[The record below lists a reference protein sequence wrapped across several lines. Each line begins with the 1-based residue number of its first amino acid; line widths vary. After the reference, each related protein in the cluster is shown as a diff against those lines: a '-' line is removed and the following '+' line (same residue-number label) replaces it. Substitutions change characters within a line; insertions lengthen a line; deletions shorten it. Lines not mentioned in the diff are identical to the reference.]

1 MGNVWGYWSD
11 LSNCKNSC
19 MDSFNSYKDSYMN
32 NLNNYKENINSYR
45 NEAFEQAKD
54 MGSQW
59 VNQAK
64 QRLEGQ
70 AEVVRDQVEQLGQ
83 LLLEKEFTQQS
94 LLKFCSISQNI
105 CDTIHRIELENNT
118 NTLARYLNT
127 PQLKV
132 LLQLVKHH
140 LEWSNNK
147 VGTFVTYKTDDMPNA
162 MEKVKNDEE
171 DNIDSGRG
179 SVFSTDSD
187 DLLAERSAEESERS
201 MEESNS
207 ESGSLNSPPIGG
219 ERKSKKRMSF
229 FSKKKSKKNSEGSSN
244 K

>member
-1 MGNVWGYWSD
+1 MDSFNSYKDSYMNNLNNYKENINSYRNEAFEQAKDMGSQWVNQTMSYSGQEVLMNVWGYWSD
-11 LSNCKNSC
+11 LSNCKNSYMDNLSNYKNSYVDSFNNYRNSC

-45 NEAFEQAKD
+45 NEAFVQAKD

-94 LLKFCSISQNI
+94 LIKFCNISQNI
-105 CDTIHRIELENNT
+105 CDTIHKIELENNT
-118 NTLARYLNT
+118 NTLARYLNS

-132 LLQLVKHH
+132 LLQLVKH
-140 LEWSNNK
+140 
-147 VGTFVTYKTDDMPNA
+147 
-162 MEKVKNDEE
+162 
-171 DNIDSGRG
+171 
-179 SVFSTDSD
+179 
-187 DLLAERSAEESERS
+187 
-201 MEESNS
+201 
-207 ESGSLNSPPIGG
+207 
-219 ERKSKKRMSF
+219 
-229 FSKKKSKKNSEGSSN
+229 
-244 K
+244 